1 MDRGEGLLNGGEVC
15 HVMLLRLH
23 DRLYLEKERSN
34 VKTATTGYSQ
44 CGHASRGGAQIR
56 VDNNGIMIPLHSD
69 CLAALLSH
77 YFH

>member
-1 MDRGEGLLNGGEVC
+1 MDRREELLNGGEVC

-34 VKTATTGYSQ
+34 VKTANWLFPMWA
-44 CGHASRGGAQIR
+44 CLKGGLKLGR
-56 VDNNGIMIPLHSD
+56 DNNGIMIPLHSD